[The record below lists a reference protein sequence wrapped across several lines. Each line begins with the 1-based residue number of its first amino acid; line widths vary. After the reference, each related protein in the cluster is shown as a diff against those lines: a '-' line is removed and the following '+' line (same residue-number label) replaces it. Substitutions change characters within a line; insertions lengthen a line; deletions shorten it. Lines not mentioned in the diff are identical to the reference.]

1 MGNRIVTT
9 KGSKYDGAP
18 QHFPWHAPSDTMMTV
33 VSVAHNDTEDIGS
46 LPLGED
52 QSLGLFQSRIIIR
65 KDTPRRPTSLLDFQA
80 FRIFHN

>member
-1 MGNRIVTT
+1 
-9 KGSKYDGAP
+9 
-18 QHFPWHAPSDTMMTV
+18 MTV

-52 QSLGLFQSRIIIR
+52 QSLGLFQSRIILR

-80 FRIFHN
+80 FRIFNN